1 MNLVAQWSKDERQ
14 ELFQEASAELGVTP
28 AIIEKD
34 FWVTWTL
41 AALFS
46 DDELVGQLM
55 FKGGTSLSK
64 VYGVIERFSEDID
77 LILNWDSLSKAAPAE
92 QQVSKSQDS
101 KVGKAL
107 NVDAQDYI
115 AKTLLELIRQRV
127 EPICEVSLDGD
138 PYVINVSYPSSFAD
152 DYLRPEIRLEIG
164 PMAAWSPH
172 QQHQV
177 TSLAA
182 KAFPDQFKDAFCD
195 VNVILAKRTFWEK
208 ATILHAEAHRPN
220 SSKQPMRYSRHYY
233 DLAKL
238 ASSDICGQALD
249 DIDLLDEVVIFKR
262 RFYQSG
268 WANYQTA
275 RPGSFRLIPNEAVLQ
290 ALRKD
295 YQAMRNMIYG
305 DYPDFDVM
313 ITILTDLEGAI
324 NALRTNENNGLSSTE

>member
-1 MNLVAQWSKDERQ
+1 MKLIAQWAKDERQ

-46 DDELVGQLM
+46 DDALASQLM

-77 LILNWDSLSKAAPAE
+77 LILNWESLSQEEPAE
-92 QQVSKSQDS
+92 QQISKSQDS

-107 NVDAQDYI
+107 NFDAQDYI
-115 AKTLLELIRQRV
+115 ATTLLELIRQRI
-127 EPICEVSLDGD
+127 EPICEVRLDDD
-138 PYVINVSYPSSFAD
+138 PYVINVCYPSLFTD
-152 DYLRPEIRLEIG
+152 DYLRPEVRLEIG
-164 PMAAWSPH
+164 PMAAWNPH
-172 QQHQV
+172 QQYQV
-177 TSLAA
+177 TSLVA
-182 KAFPDQFKDAFCD
+182 KTFPDLFKEASCD

-208 ATILHAEAHRPN
+208 ATILHAEAHRPD
-220 SSKQPMRYSRHYY
+220 SSKQPIRYSRHYY

-238 ASSDICGQALD
+238 ATSNICGEALD
-249 DIDLLDEVVIFKR
+249 DIDLLDDVVVFKK
-262 RFYQSG
+262 RFYQSS
-268 WANYQTA
+268 WAHYQTA
-275 RPGSFRLIPNEAVLQ
+275 KPGSFRLVPNDAVLQ
-290 ALRKD
+290 ELRKD

-313 ITILTDLEGAI
+313 ITILLDLEEAI
-324 NALRTNENNGLSSTE
+324 NAKA

>member
-1 MNLVAQWSKDERQ
+1 MRLIAQWSKDERR
-14 ELFQEASAELGVTP
+14 ELFQEASAQLGVTP

-46 DDELVGQLM
+46 DDTLAGQLM

-77 LILNWDSLSKAAPAE
+77 LILNWESLSQEAPAE

-107 NVDAQDYI
+107 NVDAQNYI
-115 AKTLLELIRQRV
+115 AKTLLALIRSRV
-127 EPICEVSLDGD
+127 DPICEVSLDDD
-138 PYVINVSYPSSFAD
+138 PYVINVSYPSSFTD

-172 QQHQV
+172 QQYQV

-182 KAFPDQFKDAFCD
+182 KAFPEQFKDAFCD

-208 ATILHAEAHRPN
+208 ATILHAEAHRPD

-238 ASSDICGQALD
+238 ASSPIREQALA
-249 DIDLLDEVVIFKR
+249 DLGLLAEVVMFKK

-275 RPGSFRLIPNEAVLQ
+275 KPGSFKLLPNESVLQ
-290 ALRKD
+290 ELRKD

-305 DYPDFDVM
+305 DYPKFDVLVE
-313 ITILTDLEGAI
+313 ILSD
-324 NALRTNENNGLSSTE
+324 

>member
-1 MNLVAQWSKDERQ
+1 MKLIAQWSPDDRQ

-34 FWVTWTL
+34 FWVTWTTL
-41 AALFS
+41 AS
-46 DDELVGQLM
+46 QLM

-77 LILNWDSLSKAAPAE
+77 LILNWESLSEAAPAE

-107 NVDAQDYI
+107 NIDAQDYI
-115 AKTLLELIRQRV
+115 ATTLLELIRQRV
-127 EPICEVSLDGD
+127 EPLCEVSLDDD
-138 PYVINVSYPSSFAD
+138 PYVINISYPSSFTD
-152 DYLRPEIRLEIG
+152 DYLRSEIRLEIG

-172 QQHQV
+172 QQYQV

-208 ATILHAEAHRPN
+208 ATILHAEAHRPDT
-220 SSKQPMRYSRHYY
+220 SKQPMRYSRHYY

-238 ASSDICGQALD
+238 ASSDIKEQALD
-249 DIDLLDEVVIFKR
+249 DMVLLADVVEFKK
-262 RFYQSG
+262 RFYQSS

-275 RPGSFRLIPNEAVLQ
+275 KPGSFKLLPNESVLQ
-290 ALRKD
+290 ELSKD

-305 DYPDFDVM
+305 DYPKFDELVE
-313 ITILTDLEGAI
+313 ILSDLERAI
-324 NALRTNENNGLSSTE
+324 NAL

>member
-1 MNLVAQWSKDERQ
+1 MKLIAQWSKNERQ
-14 ELFQEASAELGVTP
+14 ELFLETSAELGVTP

-46 DDELVGQLM
+46 DDILASQLM

-77 LILNWDSLSKAAPAE
+77 LILNWESLSQELPAE

-107 NVDAQDYI
+107 NFDAQGYI
-115 AKTLLELIRQRV
+115 AKTLLDLISQRV
-127 EPICEVSLDGD
+127 EPICTVRLDDD
-138 PYVINVSYPSSFAD
+138 PYVINVRYPSLFTD

-172 QQHQV
+172 QQYQV

-182 KAFPDQFKDAFCD
+182 KAFPNLFKEAFCD

-208 ATILHAEAHRPN
+208 ATILHAEAHRPD

-238 ASSDICGQALD
+238 ATSNICEEALD
-249 DIDLLDEVVIFKR
+249 DIDLLDDVVVFKK
-262 RFYQSG
+262 RFYQSS
-268 WANYQTA
+268 WAHYQTA
-275 RPGSFRLIPNEAVLQ
+275 KPGSFRLVPNDAVLQ
-290 ALRKD
+290 ELRKD

-313 ITILTDLEGAI
+313 ITILLGLEEAI
-324 NALRTNENNGLSSTE
+324 NAKTVRV

>member
-1 MNLVAQWSKDERQ
+1 MKLIAQWSLNDRQ
-14 ELFQEASAELGVTP
+14 ELLQEASAKLGVTP

-41 AALFS
+41 ATLFS
-46 DDELVGQLM
+46 DDVLSNQLM

-77 LILNWDSLSKAAPAE
+77 LILNWDSLPQEAPAE
-92 QQVSKSQDS
+92 QQISKSKDM

-107 NVDAQDYI
+107 NEDAQNYI
-115 AKTLLELIRQRV
+115 ATTLLELIRQRV
-127 EPICEVSLDGD
+127 EPICEVSLDDD
-138 PYVINVSYPSSFAD
+138 PYVINVSYPSSFTD

-172 QQHQV
+172 QQYQV

-208 ATILHAEAHRPN
+208 ATILHAEAHRPDT
-220 SSKQPMRYSRHYY
+220 SKQPMRYSRHYY

-238 ASSDICGQALD
+238 ATSDIRRQALE
-249 DIDLLDEVVIFKR
+249 DIDLLADVVIFKK

-275 RPGSFRLIPNEAVLQ
+275 KPGGFRLIPNEAVLQ

-305 DYPDFDVM
+305 DYPEFDVM

-324 NALRTNENNGLSSTE
+324 NALSVNENNDLSSTE